1 MVLCYMTIL
10 GTVGTSARLKPK
22 LLDLEA
28 TQAYGTETDMEE
40 EQEPLNHT
48 QPYPCLSTAETQLI
62 PVAKP
67 DDDEEEED
75 KETQNY
81 SHLSTADTL
90 ILASTPKWEEQTQ
103 LFSLFTAQT
112 QLVWEG
118 EDKKVYQNEPTQL
131 MTDTIETEEGEEE
144 NIIRGRIT
152 GGGTVHKGKNTS
164 SCFIIAETQP
174 MREEEEAT
182 DADLSVDG
190 FQKPSTRDLSVDG
203 FQKPSTRQQAEKYD
217 SAHLAENNFSS
228 YLTIAETQQLCD
240 NDNAPDQDNVFN
252 SSHIEKPFSSHITIA
267 EKQPMLEEDE
277 APEQDLNNEVSR
289 RQTKGEPVHH
299 IENAYN
305 SSRANPETLLTV
317 GEDDEGQE
325 KELSNKMSNR
335 ISRSCRPK
343 KEEEFPRPAE
353 AFVNPHCNRNA
364 TNV

>member
-1 MVLCYMTIL
+1 MILCYMTIL

-90 ILASTPKWEEQTQ
+90 ILASTPKREEQTQ
-103 LFSLFTAQT
+103 LFSLFTAHT

-118 EDKKVYQNEPTQL
+118 EDKEVYQNEPTQL
-131 MTDTIETEEGEEE
+131 MTDTIEETEEGEEE
-144 NIIRGRIT
+144 NIIRGRRT

-174 MREEEEAT
+174 MCEVEEAT
-182 DADLSVDG
+182 DA
-190 FQKPSTRDLSVDG
+190 DLSVDG

-240 NDNAPDQDNVFN
+240 NDNAPDQDNVVN
-252 SSHIEKPFSSHITIA
+252 SSHIEKPSSSHITIA
-267 EKQPMLEEDE
+267 EKQPMFEEDE
-277 APEQDLNNEVSR
+277 AAEQDLNNEVSR
-289 RQTKGEPVHH
+289 RQTKGEPVHQ
-299 IENAYN
+299 Y
-305 SSRANPETLLTV
+305 
-317 GEDDEGQE
+317 
-325 KELSNKMSNR
+325 
-335 ISRSCRPK
+335 
-343 KEEEFPRPAE
+343 
-353 AFVNPHCNRNA
+353 
-364 TNV
+364 